1 MSAPL
6 SRLLLLVIPAD
17 GLEVPSATHFLQ
29 DKAGRPLL
37 GLQEGTVRVGLGPQ
51 PTQSQFKVERVDT
64 ITDHVAFVNAAG
76 YYLTALSDQVDW
88 LVKAPNMEEMFSPE
102 THGEFQAFK
111 SHNGKYLNIN
121 EDGLLDIVSA
131 VSIGDSQ
138 LFKKEGI
145 TGLHLSLS
153 TPTRYVSDMTH
164 CRLFWRV

>member
-6 SRLLLLVIPAD
+6 SRLVLLVIPAD

-37 GLQEGTVRVGLGPQ
+37 GLQEGTVRVGPHLG
-51 PTQSQFKVERVDT
+51 QSQFKVERVDT

-76 YYLTALSDQVDW
+76 YFLTALSAQVDW
-88 LVKAPNMEEMFSPE
+88 LVKTPNEEEMFSPE

-164 CRLFWRV
+164 CRLLWRV